1 MIVQVAPVHQVQD
14 EAELV
19 RGVEG
24 VGHAYNEWTVVSC
37 HNTNHLSTEHDPD
50 VIVFKTDFVVTK
62 YEGMIALLTIKK
74 SSVCAFNYTYELLF

>member
-1 MIVQVAPVHQVQD
+1 MEYRYPPHLQYLREMIVQVAPVHQVQD

-24 VGHAYNEWTVVSC
+24 VGHAYNEWTVVAC

-50 VIVFKTDFVVTK
+50 VIVFRFQRRRIYQVS
-62 YEGMIALLTIKK
+62 INQSRI
-74 SSVCAFNYTYELLF
+74 